1 MNEADSL
8 TVSAPLFRQVTRRRA
23 IVLSAVAAG
32 VAAVPFLSKLGIGG
46 DLREIVWHGMTLGAP
61 STIKL
66 YHKDEAVAQKA
77 IDAAC
82 RELDRLEGIFSLYRA
97 DSVLSRLN
105 TNGHVENVPVEFLDL
120 LATSLNIAKLTDGI
134 FDPTIQPLWSLYF
147 NHFIQENPN
156 PAGPEKAS
164 IQQAMAKIGWQN
176 IKIDTANRNV
186 AFARPDMAMTLNSI
200 GQGYITDLISNV
212 LRQHG
217 FDSMLVDM
225 GEPRALKSRPD
236 GKPWHI
242 GIANPADPSKAIT
255 EVNVRDK
262 CVATSGGYGTLFD
275 DKGKFTHIINPKT
288 GLTAPAMMGVS
299 IIAPTATIGD
309 SISTAMLLVPAEQRR
324 PLLVAGGGEK
334 AIFVTPNGVS
344 QIIEA

>member
-1 MNEADSL
+1 MNAADNL

-23 IVLSAVAAG
+23 IALSAVAAG
-32 VAAVPFLSKLGIGG
+32 VAAAPFLFKLGMGG
-46 DLREIVWHGMTLGAP
+46 DLREIVWHGTTLGAP

-77 IDAAC
+77 IDAA
-82 RELDRLEGIFSLYRA
+82 REELDRLEAIFSIYRA

-105 TNGHVENVPVEFLDL
+105 MTGRVDHAPVEFMDL
-120 LATSLNIAKLTDGI
+120 LGTALNIAKLTDGI

-147 NHFIQENPN
+147 NHFMQEKPD
-156 PAGPEKAS
+156 PAGPAKSA
-164 IQQAMAKIGWQN
+164 IQQAMTKIGWQQIN
-176 IKIDTANRNV
+176 IDAANRRV
-186 AFARPDMAMTLNSI
+186 AFTRPDMALTLNSI
-200 GQGYITDLISNV
+200 GQGYITDRVSDV

-242 GIANPADPSKAIT
+242 GIANPADPSQAIT

-275 DKGKFTHIINPKT
+275 DNGKFTHIINPKT
-288 GLTAPAMMGVS
+288 GLTAPALMGVS
-299 IIAPTATIGD
+299 VIAPNATIGD
-309 SISTAMLLVPAEQRR
+309 SLSTAMLLVPAEQRR
-324 PLLVAGGGEK
+324 PLLVAGGGNK